1 MISKMCL
8 LEGLFVLIVYLKE
21 RLLERS
27 VILKFDVL
35 VIRLPC
41 NKIGV
46 AVSLYVVKMYCYQW

>member
-1 MISKMCL
+1 MCL

-35 VIRLPC
+35 VIRLLC